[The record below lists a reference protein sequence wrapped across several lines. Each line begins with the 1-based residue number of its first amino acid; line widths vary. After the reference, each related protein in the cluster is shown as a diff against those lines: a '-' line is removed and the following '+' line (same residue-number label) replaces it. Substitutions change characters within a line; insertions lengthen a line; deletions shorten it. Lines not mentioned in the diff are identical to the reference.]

1 MEVLDIYNKYRQKTG
16 RTIERGAPMEEGD
29 YHLVVHVWI
38 INDKGEFLIQ
48 KRQPWKIGWPNMWD
62 CSAAGS
68 AILGETSKEAAIRET
83 KEEIGIDLNIS
94 KADILLTVK
103 FSRGFDDIWLVRQ
116 NVDSKDLKLQ
126 YEEVADAKWVSY
138 KEIKEMVQRGEFIK
152 YHYLDILYQ
161 MINSPIALNKA
172 MKEEAEELLA
182 VQKEVFMPL
191 YKKYQDHETSPV
203 NQTLEN
209 FIRRFDI
216 GDYYKILYDDN
227 LAGSIFVYEKEPG
240 IMKLSIIYMREEY
253 QNQGIAQDVIERLEL
268 IYPQAESWELNTI
281 LSEKRNCY
289 LYEKMGYVQFGE
301 LQPINDKLTIVSY
314 KKQRNLHSINPI

>member
-1 MEVLDIYNKYRQKTG
+1 MEILDIYDKYRQKTG
-16 RTIERGAPMEEGD
+16 RTLERGNPMEDGD

-38 INDKGEFLIQ
+38 VNEKGEFLIQ

-68 AILGETSKEAAIRET
+68 AIHGETSIEAAIRET
-83 KEEIGIDLNIS
+83 KEEIGIDLNTS

-138 KEIKEMVQRGEFIK
+138 KEIKEMVHSGEFIE
-152 YHYLDILYQ
+152 YHYLDILYK

-172 MKEEAEELLA
+172 VEGEAEELLA
-182 VQKEVFMPL
+182 MQKEVFMPL
-191 YKKYQDHETSPV
+191 YIKYQNHETSPANYTV
-203 NQTLEN
+203 EKLLK
-209 FIRRFDI
+209 RFDI
-216 GDYYKILYDDN
+216 GDYYKILYEDN
-227 LAGSIFVYEKEPG
+227 LAGSVFVYEKEPG
-240 IMKLSIIYMREEY
+240 IMKFKIINIRKEY
-253 QNQGIAQDVIERLEL
+253 ENKGIAQEVMNRLEL
-268 IYPQAESWELNTI
+268 IYAQAECWELETI
-281 LSEKRNCY
+281 LSEKRNSY

-301 LQPINDKLTIVSY
+301 LQHINDKLTIVSY
-314 KKQRNLHSINPI
+314 KKQKNLHSINPI

>member
-1 MEVLDIYNKYRQKTG
+1 MELLDIYDKYRQKTG
-16 RTIERGAPMEEGD
+16 RIHERGNPMKDGD
-29 YHLVVHVWI
+29 YHIVVHVWI
-38 INDKGEFLIQ
+38 VNDKGEFLIQ

-68 AILGETSKEAAIRET
+68 AIHGETSKEAAIRET

-116 NVDSKDLKLQ
+116 NVDTDDLMLQ
-126 YEEVADAKWVSY
+126 YEEVADAKWVSFN
-138 KEIKEMVQRGEFIK
+138 EIKQMIQSGEFIE

-161 MINSPIALNKA
+161 MINSQIALNKA
-172 MKEEAEELLA
+172 VSEEAEELIIM
-182 VQKEVFMPL
+182 QKEVFMPL

-203 NQTLEN
+203 NQTIES
-209 FIRRFDI
+209 FVRRFHI

-227 LAGSIFVYEKEPG
+227 LAGSVFVYEREPG
-240 IMKLSIIYMREEY
+240 IMKFQIINICKEY
-253 QNQGIAQDVIERLEL
+253 ENKGIAQEVMKRLDL
-268 IYPQAESWELNTI
+268 IYPQAENWELETI

-289 LYEKMGYVQFGE
+289 IYEKMGYVQFGE
-301 LQPINDKLTIVSY
+301 LQHINDKLTIVSY
-314 KKQRNLHSINPI
+314 KKQSDLNSINHI